1 MLAAGFERSKH
12 VCQPEAA
19 GIVEMGGN
27 RNFVAELAD
36 DSVEYLLYLL
46 RVGIAHRIGNDQL
59 VGLFGDDVLIGGSGT
74 DSMIGGT
81 GNDRLLGGSGDDVAL
96 GDEGDDTLRGQG
108 GNDTIAAGAGQDV
121 VDDETALIDE
131 LYEFLPDWIDT

>member
-59 VGLFGDDVLIGGSGT
+59 VCPRFKESSSERHNVS
-74 DSMIGGT
+74 
-81 GNDRLLGGSGDDVAL
+81 DRDL
-96 GDEGDDTLRGQG
+96 TR
-108 GNDTIAAGAGQDV
+108 NRAA
-121 VDDETALIDE
+121 
-131 LYEFLPDWIDT
+131 